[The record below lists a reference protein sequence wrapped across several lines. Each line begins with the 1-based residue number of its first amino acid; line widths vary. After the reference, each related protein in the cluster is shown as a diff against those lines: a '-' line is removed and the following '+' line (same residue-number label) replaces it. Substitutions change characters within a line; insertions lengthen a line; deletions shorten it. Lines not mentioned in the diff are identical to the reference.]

1 MIITRL
7 QGGMGNQ
14 MFQYAFG
21 RALAV
26 KNNTTLGLDL
36 EYLLDRTPR
45 KGFTF
50 RNYDLDLFSI
60 QAEMVQQA
68 TVPMF
73 YRSFGSG
80 TMGLLLNK
88 VRDTLLLA
96 PGKEKGFSLDE
107 KKLMLG
113 DETYLY
119 GYWQSYKYFES
130 IADTIRKDFTIRMPL
145 PDHIQELKKEIESKN
160 SVCIH
165 VRRGDYVGNSVHEV
179 VGRSYYD
186 MALVKLK
193 ERTPIEHVYVFSDDI
208 QWCKDALS
216 FSFPTTYVGQE
227 YAGERAIGHFAL
239 MRACTHF
246 IIPNSSFSW
255 WAAWLG
261 TSLSKVVIAPKQWF
275 ADGTIDTTD
284 LIPQSWIRL

>member
-1 MIITRL
+1 
-7 QGGMGNQ
+7 MGNQ